1 MRSDFAW
8 RFEQQKSEVSLLD
21 VRFFFRGLDQATEGR
36 HFRRPFQ
43 LVLSIGVKHLG
54 IQSYAQTFQAT
65 RLFKCKGSNGNHM
78 PYLYLDAIGTT
89 MDRKVYRSIIF
100 SVLYLFVHFD
110 WMSFCVYV
118 PVYGTKQLRR
128 DPHSGCQEVLCL
140 TYSYTYTSTSR
151 LHLVEM

>member
-1 MRSDFAW
+1 MHEGLSN
-8 RFEQQKSEVSLLD
+8 KSLRCLCWMCGFSSVALIKQLKEDPLED
-21 VRFFFRGLDQATEGR
+21 
-36 HFRRPFQ
+36 PFQ